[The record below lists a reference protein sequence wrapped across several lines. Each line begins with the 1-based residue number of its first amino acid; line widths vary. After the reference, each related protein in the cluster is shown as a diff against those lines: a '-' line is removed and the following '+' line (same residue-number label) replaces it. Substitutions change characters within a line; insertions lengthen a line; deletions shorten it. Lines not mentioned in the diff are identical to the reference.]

1 MVTVKLLVSQC
12 QGHVAAA
19 TQMLCEGRHQE
30 LLFIGLCAIIVSVTS
45 NINFVCLE
53 SRQPVVFVFSD
64 CHRDRNAGMLHI
76 KHFCDCLNRIKST
89 DYVSACGRGACEG
102 AKLSALLGPP
112 LG

>member
-76 KHFCDCLNRIKST
+76 KHYFVIVST
-89 DYVSACGRGACEG
+89 ESSQQIMSLHVAEGRVNEPG
-102 AKLSALLGPP
+102 
-112 LG
+112 